1 MFKKIKSKIT
11 IKNYIIAVCSFFAI
25 LALVSSLTNVNP
37 AKADESEKDYSFY
50 KIASAAATY
59 FNESQS
65 PEGDGLDAKW
75 TQSSA
80 GASLLGFPDS
90 EKTQGVVGW
99 LSSKLSTSS
108 ITYSYSALTQSA
120 TKIDNGFLNMSDDEA
135 GNGMLNYAL
144 YGAAL
149 NGLGLDSV
157 PANIGSGFGRKFA
170 GFLMYIFF
178 GLAASA
184 DVIMSIAL
192 NILKTL
198 NPFQFFGAAIQHTVG
213 GSVGTAFDGAKVAG
227 PFSGLVN
234 FVNGWYSTLYNLS
247 WVVIFPVFV
256 AIAFVTMLMFKKTS
270 KGSTMKKLIIRLSFG
285 ILLFPLVGSTYTLML
300 NKMADMTSEGSLGA
314 SQVVMSTFVDFERWA
329 SEYRLAKPSSVV
341 VGWNNKT
348 ASPTIAAQAAVRSSA
363 FAINAQSYGI
373 SGMNFGAKDNSASSV
388 AEFNKNMTKTTKDLG
403 SADTLKATLS
413 IIDRYAEGS
422 KYEASDWETAVKGAM
437 TNGKT
442 GSAKKKDKPAEGT
455 GGDAESKGQEFLDAA
470 DVEKYKDGTVGPNHK
485 YHKVIGGVNFSNGGY
500 FQTSG
505 GKAGVTGTG
514 MLSHIGMYNYL
525 STDFGKTNMVVYSA
539 AKSSSQFIKKSHYS
553 VNLVGTGAMKL
564 LYFLNALSLLICF
577 TVLGVSYGFGLVVCN
592 LRRGISMIASVPFA
606 MLGSIRY
613 ITRVFV
619 YTSVMIIEIVGTFFL
634 YLFAQSLLLSLPQV
648 VEVPIAGALNKLP
661 GLKETAAIPL
671 VMATF
676 SLVILIMFTYQAIK
690 MRKYFIRS
698 ADEAMK
704 GILESFFGVNSGV
717 DLGSANKGSA
727 LKSGLKGVAG
737 GLALGAMTGGGSL
750 MATAA
755 EGGLKGLVAG
765 TGDED
770 EDDENKSSDSS
781 NDKGGTFEDKDDKD
795 SKGSKGPKGEKSDKD
810 DTLGS
815 GKKSAKGSKSDSDD
829 SDSSDDEGSSSGIKT
844 PKGSKSKKTT
854 YTKPD
859 KNGFRVND
867 KGQIFNSDF
876 EMVDSEGRRISPKT
890 GKPLEGEIARPNTHR
905 PTAGTQ
911 SLSASIIEDNKN
923 KAKLGSNS
931 EGPANSSEILAK
943 AGYVIDNNRIKRY
956 NSSGDLVE
964 DYPNSKAQRGKLA
977 SSIVEKQEAQK
988 AVGTGSGSPKK
999 TVKSGIQKNIDNM
1012 VEYAQSGDLAKDIAI
1027 GYMTGNV
1034 KGQVAAGALKNT
1046 EQGKAV
1052 INRLSG
1058 SKTKNAGVGL
1068 GSAEKTSSPSPS
1080 GYTPSRFVGGS
1091 SDTLSR
1097 PSKTQTRTSSPS
1109 SGTYNNVGPT
1119 IANAKTIK
1127 GQKTRTN
1134 VVNENETVFTGKNTS
1149 SDQAGNFVQGAK
1161 LNTQTRA
1168 PKSQHQRTTVT
1179 NTQETVHDTKVNN
1192 VTGKRNSG
1200 NGFTG
1205 SRSGV
1210 SSSSISRNKHTNNVI
1225 NESVDIVRSTSKVN
1239 STNTRVSGS
1248 TLNRGGVSG
1257 SKSSIG
1263 NVNTKGNVSNE
1274 VLDSS
1279 IKTGTKF
1286 IKKEPKKK

>member
-65 PEGDGLDAKW
+65 PEGGGLDAKW

-213 GSVGTAFDGAKVAG
+213 GSVGTAFNDAKVAG

-256 AIAFVTMLMFKKTS
+256 AIAFITMLMFKKTS

-577 TVLGVSYGFGLVVCN
+577 TVLGISYGFGLVVCN

-648 VEVPIAGALNKLP
+648 VEVPIAEALNKLP

-717 DLGSANKGSA
+717 DLGSNKGSA

-815 GKKSAKGSKSDSDD
+815 GKKSAKGSKPDSDD
-829 SDSSDDEGSSSGIKT
+829 SDSSDDEGFSSGIKT

-890 GKPLEGEIARPNTHR
+890 GKPLEGEIARPNTYR
-905 PTAGTQ
+905 PTSGTQ

-988 AVGTGSGSPKK
+988 AVGTGSSSPKK
-999 TVKSGIQKNIDNM
+999 TVKSGLQKNIDNM
-1012 VEYAQSGDLAKDIAI
+1012 AEYAQSGDLAKDIAI

-1058 SKTKNAGVGL
+1058 SKTKNAGVGS
-1068 GSAEKTSSPSPS
+1068 GSVEKTPSPSPS

-1091 SDTLSR
+1091 SDTLSQL
-1097 PSKTQTRTSSPS
+1097 SKTQTRTSSPS

-1134 VVNENETVFTGKNTS
+1134 VVNENETVFTGHNTS
-1149 SDQAGNFVQGAK
+1149 SNQAGNFVQGAK
-1161 LNTQTRA
+1161 PNTQNRA
-1168 PKSQHQRTTVT
+1168 PKSQYQRKTVT
-1179 NTQETVHDTKVNN
+1179 NTQETVFDTKTSN
-1192 VTGKRNSG
+1192 VTGKTNSG

-1225 NESVDIVRSTSKVN
+1225 NESVDNVRSTSKVN

-1248 TLNRGGVSG
+1248 TLNRGSVSG

>member
-256 AIAFVTMLMFKKTS
+256 AIAFITMLMFKKTS

-373 SGMNFGAKDNSASSV
+373 SGMNFGSKDNSASSV

-661 GLKETAAIPL
+661 GLRETAAIPL

-676 SLVILIMFTYQAIK
+676 SLVILIMFTYHAIK

-765 TGDED
+765 TGGED

-781 NDKGGTFEDKDDKD
+781 NDKGGTFEDKDDKN

-829 SDSSDDEGSSSGIKT
+829 FDSSDDEGSSSGIKT

-988 AVGTGSGSPKK
+988 AVGTGSSSPKK

-1012 VEYAQSGDLAKDIAI
+1012 VEYTQSGDLAKDIAI

-1046 EQGKAV
+1046 EQGKVV

-1058 SKTKNAGVGL
+1058 SKTKNAGVGS
-1068 GSAEKTSSPSPS
+1068 GSSEKTPSPSPS

-1091 SDTLSR
+1091 SDTLSQ
-1097 PSKTQTRTSSPS
+1097 PSKTQIRTSSPS

-1134 VVNENETVFTGKNTS
+1134 MVNENETVFTGHNTS
-1149 SDQAGNFVQGAK
+1149 SNQAGNFVQGAK
-1161 LNTQTRA
+1161 PNTQNRA
-1168 PKSQHQRTTVT
+1168 PKSQHQRKTVT
-1179 NTQETVHDTKVNN
+1179 NIQETVFDTKTSN
-1192 VTGKRNSG
+1192 VTGKTNSG

-1225 NESVDIVRSTSKVN
+1225 NESVDNVRSTSKVN

-1248 TLNRGGVSG
+1248 AINRGSVSG
-1257 SKSSIG
+1257 SKSNVG